1 MAQAHEAPCPADLR
15 SPSEQKAPKPTR
27 CLDLPQHGFDDDLAS
42 GVEGLA
48 IRRPHVCGHP
58 LRRRGRRVTRLGLRG
73 MVLLTPRGP
82 GGFKP
87 STLQG
92 LCGGLT
98 VIAVLQRRRDG
109 VGLARLGLGKRKTGL
124 GQGRQ
129 GRLGHGLRLLLVIR
143 GVGDITG

>member
-1 MAQAHEAPCPADLR
+1 MMAQAHEAPCPADLR

-73 MVLLTPRGP
+73 MVRLTPRGP

-109 VGLARLGLGKRKTGL
+109 VGLARLGLGTRKTGL

-129 GRLGHGLRLLLVIR
+129 GP
-143 GVGDITG
+143 